1 LTLNDPQLSQIVD
14 KTRKMTMEN
23 PLKSLL
29 DNKLTAFSGVI
40 VTKFINS
47 LSADYLFSTGDSF
60 YSIYTHGLLYPLDA
74 LFILF
79 GLVFVFAKDKRKF
92 YFLLLLAFL
101 ALLPQVFHT
110 ASTDNFTPHM
120 ALIFPV
126 LIIFIACGIVNVSE
140 IFKGRITLILISLLY
155 AFSLINF
162 LNIYFYQYPLREPL
176 DFRLRL
182 LSKYVQL
189 AGKTEKITIFNPR
202 SADTFMKYI
211 FYSDVINKNTV
222 DTISN
227 SFKNHNYVL
236 GNAVFTDCNTA
247 DLSKNVSIIDYSCGD
262 FGKDVKHVS
271 IADLSDGFGTFR
283 IYNDTLCRGIGLKPF
298 PTDIKISDFSIEKMS
313 RENFCKTYITSY

>member
-1 LTLNDPQLSQIVD
+1 
-14 KTRKMTMEN
+14 
-23 PLKSLL
+23 
-29 DNKLTAFSGVI
+29 
-40 VTKFINS
+40 
-47 LSADYLFSTGDSF
+47 
-60 YSIYTHGLLYPLDA
+60 
-74 LFILF
+74 
-79 GLVFVFAKDKRKF
+79 
-92 YFLLLLAFL
+92 
-101 ALLPQVFHT
+101 
-110 ASTDNFTPHM
+110 
-120 ALIFPV
+120 
-126 LIIFIACGIVNVSE
+126 
-140 IFKGRITLILISLLY
+140 
-155 AFSLINF
+155 
-162 LNIYFYQYPLREPL
+162 
-176 DFRLRL
+176 
-182 LSKYVQL
+182 L